1 MRLDFLMEVFC
12 QYECRRM
19 LSQEEDD
26 RKQLFITEMAN
37 INSGTAE
44 KDLTKMLI
52 HFREKEF
59 SCMAALRKENLEM
72 ELQEVFKGLFICL
85 RKETLLGCG
94 VCFTSL
100 SMYPGCGNLNY
111 IKD

>member
-19 LSQEEDD
+19 RSQEEDN
-26 RKQLFITEMAN
+26 RKQHFIAEMAN

-44 KDLTKMLI
+44 KDLIKMLK

-59 SCMAALRKENLEM
+59 SCMAALRKQNLEI

-85 RKETLLGCG
+85 TKETFSVRLWCLLYFLFHVSGLWQ
-94 VCFTSL
+94 FKL
-100 SMYPGCGNLNY
+100 Y
-111 IKD
+111 

>member
-19 LSQEEDD
+19 LSQEEDN
-26 RKQLFITEMAN
+26 RKQLFIPEMAN

-59 SCMAALRKENLEM
+59 SCMAALRKENFEM

-85 RKETLLGCG
+85 RKETLSVRLWCLLYFPFHESGLWQ
-94 VCFTSL
+94 FKL
-100 SMYPGCGNLNY
+100 Y
-111 IKD
+111 

>member
-19 LSQEEDD
+19 RSQEEDN
-26 RKQLFITEMAN
+26 RKQHFIAEMAN

-44 KDLTKMLI
+44 KDLIKMLI

-59 SCMAALRKENLEM
+59 SCMAALRKQNLEI

-85 RKETLLGCG
+85 TKETFSVRLWCLLYFPFHVSGLWQ
-94 VCFTSL
+94 FKL
-100 SMYPGCGNLNY
+100 Y
-111 IKD
+111 